1 MRIGWIVALVVAAVL
16 VLSGCGGSSGK
27 ADTASNEAVS
37 VHLLSL
43 TSNDALALEKRLTA
57 KIADKAVGAYDETR
71 WFATDNGGEAQL
83 LAYGPDADALWD
95 AMRPVVHG
103 SDPEPGSY
111 VIKTYGD
118 PLDPSAKQVRVNLPQ

>member
-1 MRIGWIVALVVAAVL
+1 MGRIVTVVSAVL
-16 VLSGCGGSSGK
+16 VLSGCGGSSDNGNS
-27 ADTASNEAVS
+27 ASNEAVS

-43 TSNDALALEKRLTA
+43 TSNDALALEKRLDA
-57 KIADKAVGAYDETR
+57 KITHKAVGEYDETR
-71 WFATDNGGEAQL
+71 WHSTVDGGEAQL

-95 AMRPVVHG
+95 AMKPIIQG

-118 PLDPSAKQVRVNLPQ
+118 ATKPSAKQVRVNLTP